1 MTPTDQPVVDPQGF
15 GLGTFVSAGETFVGL
30 VRADVVHDTRP
41 VLGRNATLVGLLGD
55 WDANLDALVDFAA
68 TLTDGIAIADLEVL
82 PPVQPV
88 GQILCAGAN
97 YRRHVEEI
105 VQSTLRNSG
114 DPRSDDELRQFA
126 VEAVEAQARSDPF
139 MFVGLPSAVSGA
151 FDDVVLWTPGE
162 QHDWEL
168 ELGVV
173 LKKSAHRISPEEAL
187 DHIAGYVMSNDVT
200 VRDVMSR
207 SNVPLTDYVTS
218 KNRPTF
224 FPTGPVILP
233 ARFVPDY
240 HRLQITLK
248 VNGETMQDESIAD
261 IIHGVE
267 TCVSYASHSTRLSPG
282 DMVLTGSPAGNAG
295 KHGNRWLRP
304 GDVMEASI
312 TGLGTQV
319 TRCVAPPL

>member
-1 MTPTDQPVVDPQGF
+1 VVSPDAF
-15 GLGTFVSAGETFVGL
+15 GIGTFEGTDGVFVGML
-30 VRADVVHDTRP
+30 RDGVVHDARHIVGQDAT
-41 VLGRNATLVGLLGD
+41 VLSLLAD
-55 WDANLDALVDFAA
+55 WDAAIDALAEALPTFSGG
-68 TLTDGIAIADLEVL
+68 TPLGDLDVL

-97 YRRHVEEI
+97 YRKHVEQI
-105 VQSTLRNSG
+105 VQSTLRNGG
-114 DPRSDDELRQFA
+114 DPRSDEELYRFA
-126 VEAVEAQARSDPF
+126 VAAVERQAESDPF

-173 LKKSAHRISPEEAL
+173 LRSPAHRIAEDEVM
-187 DHIAGYVMSNDVT
+187 DHIAGYVMSNDVS
-200 VRDVMSR
+200 VRDVMTR
-207 SNVPLTDYVTS
+207 PNVPLTDFVTS
-218 KNRPTF
+218 KNRPTY

-233 ARFVPDY
+233 SRFVADY
-240 HRLQITLK
+240 RRLRIRLAVNDQI
-248 VNGETMQDESIAD
+248 MQDEPVAD

-267 TCVSYASHSTRLSPG
+267 RCVSYASFSTRLAAG

-295 KHGNRWLRP
+295 HHGNRWLRP
-304 GDVMEASI
+304 GDVMTATI

-319 TRCVAPPL
+319 TRCVAPPH